1 MKNENR
7 INVFN
12 NKYSFIYSFIHSF
25 IHLIPEKFLPW
36 LEFLWTF
43 IIMNINEYDIGV
55 LKRILFTAYR
65 LKQVLFSVDENTDRE
80 PLEVFFKFLDDRS
93 N

>member
-1 MKNENR
+1 
-7 INVFN
+7 
-12 NKYSFIYSFIHSF
+12 
-25 IHLIPEKFLPW
+25 
-36 LEFLWTF
+36 
-43 IIMNINEYDIGV
+43 MNINEYDVGV